1 MHIASFQAKDRL
13 LSGQKAEDPH
23 SSYGLAENSG
33 KCCTL
38 YAHTKNKNK
47 NRIQDD
53 IDNSTDD
60 RSHHT
65 DPGEALGGNEG
76 IHAQYDQDKKASQN
90 IDSGI
95 VRCVG

>member
-1 MHIASFQAKDRL
+1 MHIASFQAKESF
-13 LSGQKAEDPH
+13 LSGQEAENPY
-23 SSYGLAENSG
+23 STYGLTENSG

-65 DPGEALGGNEG
+65 DSGKALGGNEG
-76 IHAQYDQDKKASQN
+76 VHAKHDQDKKASQN